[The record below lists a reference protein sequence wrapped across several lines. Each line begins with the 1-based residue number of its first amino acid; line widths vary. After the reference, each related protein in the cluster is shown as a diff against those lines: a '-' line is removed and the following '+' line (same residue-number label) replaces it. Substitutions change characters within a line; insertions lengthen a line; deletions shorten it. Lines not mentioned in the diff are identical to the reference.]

1 MFLLML
7 AQVVYRAPFCTN
19 FTVCVWRLCFI
30 ELQFNP
36 IRPGGGGLLMPAPTL
51 NSSQFQTI

>member
-7 AQVVYRAPFCTN
+7 VQVVYRAPFCTN

-36 IRPGGGGLLMPAPTL
+36 IRPGGGGGAFDARA
-51 NSSQFQTI
+51 NFE